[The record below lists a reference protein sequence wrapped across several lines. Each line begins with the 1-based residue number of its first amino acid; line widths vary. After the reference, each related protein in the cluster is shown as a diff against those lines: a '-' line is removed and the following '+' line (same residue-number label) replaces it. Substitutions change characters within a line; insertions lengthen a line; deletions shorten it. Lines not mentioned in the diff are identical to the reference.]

1 MSESDTVQNSNT
13 KLSDLWRLEDWWAVW
28 FGGILLF
35 LTAVGLVKVV
45 PKIGK
50 WKSSPLEAIP
60 SDLIIPVIILF
71 VLIAILFSIGIAV
84 MKSEKLSR
92 YIPGFIIVFI
102 LSVVSYLF
110 ANQVVIKQYGLG
122 YALWALAIGLIIAN
136 TVGTPGWLKAGA
148 GSELYIKTGLV
159 LLGAE
164 ILFNNILKLGA
175 PGIMVAWGV
184 TPVVLIFM
192 FLFGTRYLKM
202 ASKSL
207 TIVIATATSV
217 CGVSAAIAAAAACRA
232 KKEELTLAI
241 GMTMIFTV
249 IMMVGMPALI
259 KLIGLDDTV
268 GGAWLGGTIDATG
281 AVVAAGAFLGEEAEK
296 VAAIVKLIQNVLIGI
311 VAFFIAFYWV
321 SVVERG
327 KTDQKPSLM
336 EIWNRFPKFILGF
349 IMASVIFSFLLIPA
363 IGEESVSSILKQ
375 TKTFRGW
382 FFCLAFVSIGLESN
396 FVELSKQLS
405 GGKPIIL
412 YLVGQSFNI
421 ILTLLIAWIAFGI
434 IWN

>member
-1 MSESDTVQNSNT
+1 MSENNLVQNSKT

-35 LTAVGLVKVV
+35 LTSVGIVKIV

-50 WKSSPLEAIP
+50 WKSSPIEAIP
-60 SDLIIPVIILF
+60 SDLIIPLIILF
-71 VLIAILFSIGIAV
+71 VLITVLLSIGITV
-84 MKSEKLSR
+84 MKSEKLFH
-92 YIPGFIIVFI
+92 YIPGFIVVFI
-102 LSVVSYLF
+102 ISVVSYLF
-110 ANQVVIKQYGLG
+110 ANQVVIKQFGLG

-148 GSELYIKTGLV
+148 RSELYIKTGLV

-207 TIVIATATSV
+207 IIVIATATSV

-232 KKEELTLAI
+232 KKEELTLVI

-259 KLIGLDDTV
+259 KLIGLDDTI

-349 IMASVIFSFLLIPA
+349 IMASVIFSFLLIPVV
-363 IGEESVSSILKQ
+363 GEESVNSILKQ

-396 FVELSKQLS
+396 FAELSKQLS

>member
-1 MSESDTVQNSNT
+1 MSENNLVENSKT
-13 KLSDLWRLEDWWAVW
+13 KLSDLWRLEDWWTVW

-35 LTAVGLVKVV
+35 LTSVGLVKIV

-50 WKSSPLEAIP
+50 WTNNPVEAIP
-60 SDLIIPVIILF
+60 SDLIIPLIILF
-71 VLIAILFSIGIAV
+71 VLITILLSIGIAV

-92 YIPGFIIVFI
+92 YIPGFITIFI

-122 YALWALAIGLIIAN
+122 YALWALVIGLIIAN

-148 GSELYIKTGLV
+148 RSELYIKTGLV

-184 TPVVLIFM
+184 TPVVIIFM
-192 FLFGTRYLKM
+192 YLFGTRYLKM
-202 ASKSL
+202 SSKRL

-259 KLIGLDDTV
+259 KLIGLDDRV

-281 AVVAAGAFLGEEAEK
+281 AVVAAGAFFGRRSRK
-296 VAAIVKLIQNVLIGI
+296 SGG
-311 VAFFIAFYWV
+311 YC
-321 SVVERG
+321 
-327 KTDQKPSLM
+327 KTDS
-336 EIWNRFPKFILGF
+336 ECTYWNCCFFYC
-349 IMASVIFSFLLIPA
+349 FLL
-363 IGEESVSSILKQ
+363 
-375 TKTFRGW
+375 
-382 FFCLAFVSIGLESN
+382 GLICGTW
-396 FVELSKQLS
+396 K
-405 GGKPIIL
+405 K
-412 YLVGQSFNI
+412 
-421 ILTLLIAWIAFGI
+421 
-434 IWN
+434 

>member
-1 MSESDTVQNSNT
+1 
-13 KLSDLWRLEDWWAVW
+13 
-28 FGGILLF
+28 
-35 LTAVGLVKVV
+35 LVEYLV

-50 WKSSPLEAIP
+50 WTNNPVEAIP
-60 SDLIIPVIILF
+60 SDLIIPLIILF
-71 VLIAILFSIGIAV
+71 VLIAILLSIGIAV

-92 YIPGFIIVFI
+92 YIPGFITIFI

-148 GSELYIKTGLV
+148 RSELYIKTGLV

-184 TPVVLIFM
+184 TPVVIIFM
-192 FLFGTRYLKM
+192 YLFGTRYLKM
-202 ASKSL
+202 SSKRL

-321 SVVERG
+321 SFVERG
-327 KTDQKPSLM
+327 NTNQKPSLM

-363 IGEESVSSILKQ
+363 MGEESVSSILKQ

-396 FVELSKQLS
+396 FAELSKQLS
-405 GGKPIIL
+405 GGKPIVL

-421 ILTLLIAWIAFGI
+421 ILTLLMAWIAFGI